1 MSVAPIPPSSSWPLV
16 FQAGKAAVPLFVTE
30 PYPLPQPLP
39 ALYNDYE
46 LSTAVFRLPM
56 TEYVSAYLGGRAMLT
71 GGAAPDVVT
80 GKTVYLF
87 QEKRKQ
93 QGQTD
98 WGKGLLD
105 AWRLYVEHGD
115 VPPEQWVADVLA
127 KM

>member
-1 MSVAPIPPSSSWPLV
+1 MAVPITPASSWPLV
-16 FQAGKAAVPLFVTE
+16 SAGTAKPLPLTVTE

-46 LSTAVFRLPM
+46 LSTSVFRAPM
-56 TEYVSAYLGGRAMLT
+56 TEYVTAYLGGRAMLT

-80 GKTVYLF
+80 GKTIYLF
-87 QEKRKQ
+87 QEKRKAK
-93 QGQTD
+93 GETD

-115 VPPEQWVADVLA
+115 VPADQWVADVLA